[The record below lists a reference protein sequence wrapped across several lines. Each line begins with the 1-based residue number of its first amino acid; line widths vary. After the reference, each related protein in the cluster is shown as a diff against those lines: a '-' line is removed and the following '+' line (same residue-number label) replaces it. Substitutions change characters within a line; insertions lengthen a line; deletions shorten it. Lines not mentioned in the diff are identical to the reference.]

1 MSGQDHIIGSPPA
14 IKLWSPAVDFI
25 ENRMWQYHPAYDA
38 SNFSYDP
45 VQDQFVVAAPS
56 SMNGLSSGLA
66 TANLQAPTQPRP
78 APGVVNDMTFWDE
91 VFPMAMIELNATQV
105 HKQLTA
111 SQWGIR
117 HCSNW
122 PDVQAK
128 LEMARKRY
136 DHDFGSEHVS
146 RFRRKARSILD
157 KSVGPLQQVA
167 KGVPQVDIASP
178 IVSVANVLLDVCSK
192 TIRPAVSSC

>member
-1 MSGQDHIIGSPPA
+1 MSGQSSTNGSPPA

-38 SNFSYDP
+38 NNFSYDP
-45 VQDQFVVAAPS
+45 VKGQFVVAAPG
-56 SMNGLSSGLA
+56 SMTGLSSGLA
-66 TANLQAPTQPRP
+66 TANIPGPAQPRP
-78 APGVVNDMTFWDE
+78 APGVVNEMIFWDE
-91 VFPMAMIELNATQV
+91 VFPLAMIQLNKTQV

-128 LEMARKRY
+128 LEIARQSY
-136 DHDFGSEHVS
+136 DHDFGPEHVGK
-146 RFRRKARSILD
+146 FRRKARRFLD
-157 KSVGPLQQVA
+157 KGVGPLQQVA

-178 IVSVANVLLDVCSK
+178 IVSVANVLLDVCS
-192 TIRPAVSSC
+192 